1 MKNILKYLL
10 PLAVL
15 FSLSALP
22 IRAEN
27 VGKARLNALIQ
38 EVRGEENV
46 EVVDIGSLGM
56 KMIRTLAKASAKT
69 PEERQVVQ
77 FLKGIK
83 SIQVV
88 DFEEMEDGA
97 KRRFAA
103 RVEKALAG
111 REKLLEA
118 KSDGENV
125 RIYATLDEKNGS
137 LQDVV
142 VFEGTGTL
150 ICLYGKVPLDMI
162 DKMMEDY
169 Q

>member
-10 PLAVL
+10 PLVVL
-15 FSLSALP
+15 FSLSAMP
-22 IRAEN
+22 IRAEI
-27 VGKARLNALIQ
+27 VGKTRLNALIR
-38 EVRGEENV
+38 EARGEENV

-56 KMIRTLAKASAKT
+56 KMILAFAGASAKT
-69 PEERQVVQ
+69 PEERQAVQ

-103 RVEKALAG
+103 RLEKALAG
-111 REKLLEA
+111 REKLMEA
-118 KSDGENV
+118 KDDGESV
-125 RIYATLDEKNGS
+125 RIYATLDEKDES
-137 LQDVV
+137 LRDVV

>member
-10 PLAVL
+10 PLVVL
-15 FSLSALP
+15 FSLSAMP
-22 IRAEN
+22 MRAED
-27 VGKARLNALIQ
+27 VSKKRLNALIQ
-38 EVRGEENV
+38 EARGEENV

-56 KMIRTLAKASAKT
+56 KMIRTFARASAKT
-69 PEERQVVQ
+69 PEERQAVR

-88 DFEEMEDGA
+88 DFENMEAGA

-103 RVEKALAG
+103 RLEKALAG
-111 REKLLEA
+111 REKFMEA
-118 KSDGENV
+118 KSDGETV

-137 LQDVV
+137 LLDVV

-150 ICLYGKVPLDMI
+150 ICLYGNVPLDMI
-162 DKMMEDY
+162 DKMMEDH